1 LLFDSYALPPPYRQ
15 TLPLTL
21 GVNLEVRYTT
31 STDAVRHSFN
41 NVIEIN
47 AFIDSVLSTV
57 YSSSSSSTSVTT
69 PSPSRSSVPGSFFPL
84 IPDAPSTSPT
94 LTTTTMTTKATPR
107 SNRKIFFTAFD
118 PNIASFLNLKQP
130 NYAVFFA
137 SFCGIARA
145 RVTEMLGNG
154 GGELKP
160 AGVDEEED
168 KRCMSVREAV
178 KFAKANNLL
187 GLVLDATL
195 IVRSSSLPLCFH
207 LFHFCPI
214 FLDPIPATIV

>member
-84 IPDAPSTSPT
+84 LPDAPSPSARSFSRRLTRTSR
-94 LTTTTMTTKATPR
+94 L
-107 SNRKIFFTAFD
+107 S
-118 PNIASFLNLKQP
+118 
-130 NYAVFFA
+130 
-137 SFCGIARA
+137 
-145 RVTEMLGNG
+145 
-154 GGELKP
+154 
-160 AGVDEEED
+160 
-168 KRCMSVREAV
+168 
-178 KFAKANNLL
+178 
-187 GLVLDATL
+187 
-195 IVRSSSLPLCFH
+195 
-207 LFHFCPI
+207 
-214 FLDPIPATIV
+214 

>member
-1 LLFDSYALPPPYRQ
+1 
-15 TLPLTL
+15 
-21 GVNLEVRYTT
+21 
-31 STDAVRHSFN
+31 
-41 NVIEIN
+41 
-47 AFIDSVLSTV
+47 
-57 YSSSSSSTSVTT
+57 
-69 PSPSRSSVPGSFFPL
+69 
-84 IPDAPSTSPT
+84 
-94 LTTTTMTTKATPR
+94 
-107 SNRKIFFTAFD
+107 
-118 PNIASFLNLKQP
+118 
-130 NYAVFFA
+130 
-137 SFCGIARA
+137 
-145 RVTEMLGNG
+145 MLGNG